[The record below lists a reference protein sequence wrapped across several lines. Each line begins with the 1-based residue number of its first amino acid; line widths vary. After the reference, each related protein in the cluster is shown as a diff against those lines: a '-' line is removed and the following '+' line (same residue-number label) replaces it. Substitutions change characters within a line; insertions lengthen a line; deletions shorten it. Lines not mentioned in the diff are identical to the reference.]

1 VQVLRPSTWRKTYN
15 DISNVNSVEE
25 LLSLWRS
32 YGYTAEC
39 VVVHTGKE
47 SVYYIGVDDDKC
59 SFSLCIALQELADKL
74 NRYLAYHVEYPEEF
88 AEVRSMVMQ
97 IS

>member
-1 VQVLRPSTWRKTYN
+1 M
-15 DISNVNSVEE
+15 DISNVNSIEE
-25 LLSLWRS
+25 LLGLWRS
-32 YGYTAEC
+32 YGYEVEY

-74 NRYLAYHVEYPEEF
+74 NVPLIYHIEYPEMFEK
-88 AEVRSMVMQ
+88 VRSEVMQ
-97 IS
+97 IA